1 MLLFVYLS
9 PAAHREDWV
18 FNFFCRLVTLANLP
32 TLGMPWLRG
41 IMYGSNLFFIPSF
54 PLRTADMEQFL
65 IGGLCDEDN
74 FLVSFG
80 HKLVKV
86 KKGHGLWV
94 LNSSTAAG
102 VHLSAHLHAHL
113 PV

>member
-1 MLLFVYLS
+1 
-9 PAAHREDWV
+9 
-18 FNFFCRLVTLANLP
+18 
-32 TLGMPWLRG
+32 
-41 IMYGSNLFFIPSF
+41 
-54 PLRTADMEQFL
+54 MEQFL
-65 IGGLCDEDN
+65 VSGLCDEDN
-74 FLVSFG
+74 ILVSFG

-113 PV
+113 PA